1 VRCIPAAAALAACA
15 TLAACGGP
23 EAVRTYEGAPRDKAE
38 IAVLKTLKFGTA
50 SGGFASIGSLDITEP
65 KEARETRPQPKVV
78 WDAPMGVH
86 PFELQVLPGH
96 YEVRLQCVQPG
107 SGSGYVALPAIRLH
121 LVAGFTYEVHCTAS
135 RSHAQTRRFDVALAR
150 RYRTDDLSPAR

>member
-23 EAVRTYEGAPRDKAE
+23 EAVRTYEGPPRDKAE
-38 IAVLKTLKFGTA
+38 VAVLKTLKFGTA
-50 SGGFASIGSLDITEP
+50 SGGFAALGSLDITGN
-65 KEARETRPQPKVV
+65 KETKPQPQGV
-78 WDAPMGVH
+78 WTAPMGMY
-86 PFELQVLPGH
+86 PLELQVLPGH

-121 LVAGFTYEVHCTAS
+121 LVAGYTYEVHCTAP
-135 RSHAQTRRFDVALAR
+135 RSHAHSRRFDVALAR
-150 RYRTDDLSPAR
+150 RYRTEELAPAR